1 MPVLAAVAV
10 PHPPILLPEVGC
22 GEEKK
27 LAATNAAYCEAM
39 ARVAALKPDTV
50 VLISPHTAVY
60 LDYFHISP
68 GACARGDM
76 GRFRA
81 PQLTLGADY
90 DTAFVQ
96 KLTALAQAAD
106 IPAGTQ
112 GEQDASLDHAT
123 LIPLTFLN
131 RYCTDYKL
139 VRLGFSGLSPAAH
152 YRLGQC
158 VAQAADALD
167 RRTVIVA
174 SGDLSHK
181 LKADGPYGFA
191 KEGPVFDE
199 KVTAALGAGDF
210 LSLLS
215 LPPSLAD
222 AAGECGLR
230 AFFVMAGALD
240 RLAVTHELLSYE
252 GPFGVGYGVAY
263 FGVTGKDESRAF
275 GTRYEA
281 AVRDANAARRKN
293 EDAYVRL
300 ARYAVERY
308 VRTGC
313 RPPLPELLPD
323 ELLNRRAG
331 VFVSLK
337 AYGALR
343 GCIGTFAPTTRCVAQ
358 EILQNGVS
366 ACAEDPRFSPVDEAE
381 LDDLVYSVDVLGEV
395 EPILSPLH
403 LDPKRY
409 GVIVQKGGKRGLLL
423 PDLDGV
429 DTASQQIAIAKQKAG
444 IASAEDVALSR
455 FEVVRHV

>member
-1 MPVLAAVAV
+1 
-10 PHPPILLPEVGC
+10 
-22 GEEKK
+22 
-27 LAATNAAYCEAM
+27 
-39 ARVAALKPDTV
+39 
-50 VLISPHTAVY
+50 
-60 LDYFHISP
+60 
-68 GACARGDM
+68 
-76 GRFRA
+76 
-81 PQLTLGADY
+81 
-90 DTAFVQ
+90 
-96 KLTALAQAAD
+96 
-106 IPAGTQ
+106 
-112 GEQDASLDHAT
+112 
-123 LIPLTFLN
+123 
-131 RYCTDYKL
+131 
-139 VRLGFSGLSPAAH
+139 
-152 YRLGQC
+152 
-158 VAQAADALD
+158 
-167 RRTVIVA
+167 
-174 SGDLSHK
+174 
-181 LKADGPYGFA
+181 
-191 KEGPVFDE
+191 
-199 KVTAALGAGDF
+199 
-210 LSLLS
+210 
-215 LPPSLAD
+215 
-222 AAGECGLR
+222 
-230 AFFVMAGALD
+230 
-240 RLAVTHELLSYE
+240 
-252 GPFGVGYGVAY
+252 
-263 FGVTGKDESRAF
+263 F

>member
-10 PHPPILLPEVGC
+10 PHPPILLPEVGR

-27 LAATNAAYCEAM
+27 LSATEAAYCEVM
-39 ARVAALKPDTV
+39 VRVAALKPDTV
-50 VLISPHTAVY
+50 VLISPHAEVY

-68 GACARGDM
+68 GVSARGDM
-76 GRFRA
+76 GRFHA
-81 PQLTLGADY
+81 PEVKVDVAY

-112 GEQDASLDHAT
+112 GERDATLDHAT
-123 LIPLTFLN
+123 LIPLCYLN
-131 RYCTDYKL
+131 RFYTDYKL
-139 VRLGFSGLSPAAH
+139 VRLGFSGLPPTVH
-152 YRLGQC
+152 YGLGKC
-158 VAQAADALD
+158 IAQAADALAK
-167 RRTVIVA
+167 RVVIIA

-181 LKADGPYGFA
+181 LKEDGPYGFA
-191 KEGPVFDE
+191 KEGPAFDE
-199 KVTAALGAGDF
+199 KITAALGAGDF
-210 LSLLS
+210 LALLS
-215 LPPSLAD
+215 LPQSLAD

-263 FGVTGKDESRAF
+263 FGVTGQDENRAF
-275 GTRYEA
+275 DVRYKEN
-281 AVRDANAARRKN
+281 VRGANAARRQN

-300 ARYAVERY
+300 ARYTVEHY
-308 VRTGC
+308 VRTGR

-323 ELLNRRAG
+323 ELISRRAG

-337 AYGALR
+337 AFGALR
-343 GCIGTFAPTTRCVAQ
+343 GCIGTFAPSTGSVAQ

-366 ACAEDPRFSPVDEAE
+366 ACAEDPRFPPVGESE
-381 LDDLVYSVDVLGEV
+381 LDELVYSVDVLGAV
-395 EPILSPLH
+395 EPILSSMQ

-409 GVIVQKGGKRGLLL
+409 GVIVQKGRKRGLLL

-429 DTASQQIAIAKQKAG
+429 DTAAQQIAIAKQKAG
-444 IASAEDVALSR
+444 IGASEEVSLSR
-455 FEVVRHV
+455 FEVIRHL